1 MQMHIEEKDVIY
13 MYLVIAVFYASSA
26 LLPSITYTIKNALAF
41 TKGISADD
49 EDSIKKAS
57 TSKKETKSKLFL
69 VLLRE
74 TFIIIVCVLVC
85 VLCIYTVVFFY
96 LFSTTQITF
105 TDNFQN
111 TLTFLEKFLWR
122 GGNLLPIY
130 IPFILSIIVVFL
142 VMSFYIAGNKE
153 FVQGLAYANVDHVES
168 DIDEYGKDDS
178 SNNVKD
184 TIDASQVMVY
194 YKGRWVPQPTTDEE
208 VDKIENAI
216 VDDTGDADNT
226 NEINLL
232 KNAIQKKSKSDK
244 DNKDGT
250 NTKIDEDVDV
260 DEDEDED
267 TTDDP
272 NLDTTLRI
280 PGMDVS
286 KSEMFRRYLM
296 LMIMLIGLFIL
307 MLMFIHFWD
316 TDKASF
322 VMYTTFLIILM
333 ICAIVSTKG
342 RYWSLTFYV
351 ALAACAAINYYSIMK
366 STEK

>member
-1 MQMHIEEKDVIY
+1 MRIEEKDVIY
-13 MYLVIAVFYASSA
+13 MYLVIAVFYTSSA
-26 LLPSITYTIKNALAF
+26 LLPSITYTIKNAVAF
-41 TKGISADD
+41 TKGVSADD
-49 EDSIKKAS
+49 EDSNKKSS
-57 TSKKETKSKLFL
+57 TSKKEEKETKGKLFL

-74 TFIIIVCVLVC
+74 TFIILVCVLVC
-85 VLCIYTVVFFY
+85 VLCVYTAVFFY

-111 TLTFLEKFLWR
+111 TLIFLEKFLWR
-122 GGNLLPIY
+122 DGNLLPIY
-130 IPFILSIIVVFL
+130 IPFIASIFVVFL

-153 FVQGLAYANVDHVES
+153 FVHDLAYANIDNT
-168 DIDEYGKDDS
+168 DIDIEEFDKDDS
-178 SNNVKD
+178 SNNVK
-184 TIDASQVMVY
+184 
-194 YKGRWVPQPTTDEE
+194 GRRVPQPTNDEE
-208 VDKIENAI
+208 VDGDT
-216 VDDTGDADNT
+216 DDTGDVDDADTT

-232 KNAIQKKSKSDK
+232 KNATWKKSKSDK
-244 DNKDGT
+244 DNKDDT
-250 NTKIDEDVDV
+250 NTKTDTDTDV
-260 DEDEDED
+260 D

-307 MLMFIHFWD
+307 MLMLIHFWD
-316 TDKASF
+316 TDKANF

-351 ALAACAAINYYSIMK
+351 ALATCAAINYFITLS
-366 STEK
+366 

>member
-13 MYLVIAVFYASSA
+13 MYLVIAVFYTSSA
-26 LLPSITYTIKNALAF
+26 LLPSITYIINNAIAF
-41 TKGISADD
+41 TKGVSADD
-49 EDSIKKAS
+49 EDSTKKS
-57 TSKKETKSKLFL
+57 TTTKKDEKETKSKLFM

-74 TFIIIVCVLVC
+74 TIIIIVCVLVC
-85 VLCIYTVVFFY
+85 VLCIYIIVFFY
-96 LFSTTQITF
+96 LFSTTEITF

-111 TLTFLEKFLWR
+111 TLTFLETFLWR

-130 IPFILSIIVVFL
+130 IPFILSIFVVFL

-153 FVQGLAYANVDHVES
+153 FVQGLAYANIDHVETDS
-168 DIDEYGKDDS
+168 DEYDKDD
-178 SNNVKD
+178 NNGNVN
-184 TIDASQVMVY
+184 
-194 YKGRWVPQPTTDEE
+194 DEE
-208 VDKIENAI
+208 VDDN
-216 VDDTGDADNT
+216 TGDGDIMNNMNIFKIAT
-226 NEINLL
+226 S
-232 KNAIQKKSKSDK
+232 KKKSETDK
-244 DNKDGT
+244 DNKD
-250 NTKIDEDVDV
+250 TKTDV
-260 DEDEDED
+260 DENENEDED

-272 NLDTTLRI
+272 TLDTTLRI

-286 KSEMFRRYLM
+286 KSEMFRRYFM

-307 MLMFIHFWD
+307 MLMLIHFWD

-322 VMYTTFLIILM
+322 LMYTTFLIILM
-333 ICAIVSTKG
+333 VCAIVSMKG

>member
-1 MQMHIEEKDVIY
+1 MRIEEKDVVY
-13 MYLVIAVFYASSA
+13 MYLVIAVFYTSSA
-26 LLPSITYTIKNALAF
+26 LLPSITYTIKNAIAF

-49 EDSIKKAS
+49 EDSTKKSS
-57 TSKKETKSKLFL
+57 TSKKEEKETKGKLFL

-74 TFIIIVCVLVC
+74 TFIILVCVLVC

-96 LFSTTQITF
+96 LFSTTEITF

-130 IPFILSIIVVFL
+130 IPFIASIFVVFL

-153 FVQGLAYANVDHVES
+153 FVQDLAYANLDNIET
-168 DIDEYGKDDS
+168 DIDDNVDNDNGDVNVDNDNGDD
-178 SNNVKD
+178 NVD
-184 TIDASQVMVY
+184 NDNGDV
-194 YKGRWVPQPTTDEE
+194 
-208 VDKIENAI
+208 N
-216 VDDTGDADNT
+216 VDDDTDDTEAT
-226 NEINLL
+226 KEINLL
-232 KNAIQKKSKSDK
+232 KTFPISGKNKSDSNK
-244 DNKDGT
+244 DNNDSNDKT
-250 NTKIDEDVDV
+250 
-260 DEDEDED
+260 D
-267 TTDDP
+267 TDTDIEPYTDNVDDP

-296 LMIMLIGLFIL
+296 LMIMLVGLFIL

-322 VMYTTFLIILM
+322 VMYTTFLLILM

-342 RYWSLTFYV
+342 SYWSLTFYV
-351 ALAACAAINYYSIMK
+351 ALATCAAINYYSIMK

>member
-1 MQMHIEEKDVIY
+1 
-13 MYLVIAVFYASSA
+13 MYLVIAVFYTSSA
-26 LLPSITYTIKNALAF
+26 LLPSIVYIIKNTVAF

-49 EDSIKKAS
+49 EDSTKKS
-57 TSKKETKSKLFL
+57 TKKDEKETKSKLFL

-85 VLCIYTVVFFY
+85 VLCIYTAVFFY
-96 LFSTTQITF
+96 LFSTTEITF
-105 TDNFQN
+105 TDNFKN

-130 IPFILSIIVVFL
+130 IPFIASIFVVFL

-153 FVQGLAYANVDHVES
+153 FVRDLAYANNDNTET
-168 DIDEYGKDDS
+168 DIDEYG
-178 SNNVKD
+178 NNVKD
-184 TIDASQVMVY
+184 TIDASQVMVF

-208 VDKIENAI
+208 VEKIENAVI
-216 VDDTGDADNT
+216 DNNGDADTT

-244 DNKDGT
+244 DNKDDT
-250 NTKIDEDVDV
+250 NTKTDVDEDVDV
-260 DEDEDED
+260 DA
-267 TTDDP
+267 TDDP

-322 VMYTTFLIILM
+322 VMYTTFLMILM

-342 RYWSLTFYV
+342 RYWTLTFYV
-351 ALAACAAINYYSIMK
+351 ALATCAAINYYSIIK